1 MGWDRDGRDVIECI
15 EAAIAASQ
23 TEEERENH
31 RADLKRS
38 WPKMTTGG
46 AEPFWDKK
54 DLIYLYEDINF
65 KGTTV
70 GVRMMESDFTV
81 EYNRFN
87 NLSKSRTKL
96 VQSTF
101 EHSTHNAQVVRA
113 DNEVKTKETLF
124 WRTEIK
130 KTKKAD
136 EREDVRNIELL
147 EHYRKCNWYM
157 PLLLGSQHNNRFTRN
172 TKVYVLSGAY
182 KGRHGTIIGH
192 DSGLI

>member
-1 MGWDRDGRDVIECI
+1 
-15 EAAIAASQ
+15 
-23 TEEERENH
+23 
-31 RADLKRS
+31 
-38 WPKMTTGG
+38 
-46 AEPFWDKK
+46 
-54 DLIYLYEDINF
+54 
-65 KGTTV
+65 
-70 GVRMMESDFTV
+70 MMESDFTV

-87 NLSKSRTKL
+87 NLSKDRTKL
-96 VQSTF
+96 VQSIF

-157 PLLLGSQHNNRFTRN
+157 PLLLGSQHNNRFKRN
-172 TKVYVLSGAY
+172 TKVYVLSGEY

-192 DSGLI
+192 DSGFDLKAWGSGAKSPLLRVVLMCPSTRRLEVRNIHQDVVKLVDLHNKLEFALPALFPSGPPDDQGRG